1 VGDYTGELTPD
12 MRAPSFKVTVVL
24 PAYNEQDNLVGLLQ
38 SISESLSD
46 GHLDFQII
54 VVNDGSSDRTPEILR
69 EQEAI
74 LPLTV
79 LAHETNQG
87 LGATIRDGLNY
98 ANQISNSKD
107 VIVTMDADETQ
118 SPGLIL
124 RMVRMIKEGHDI
136 VIASRYQPG
145 ARVIGLSLH
154 RRLIS
159 YAGSK
164 LMRVVF
170 PIHGVRDYTCGY
182 RAFRGEALSRALS
195 VYGDR
200 FVDQDGFQCMVD
212 ILLKMRRMPNLVFG
226 EVPLILR
233 YDLKQGES
241 KMRLFRTARKT
252 LRLLFERKFGSP
264 PRGAPAVRLERETPV
279 SN

>member
-1 VGDYTGELTPD
+1 
-12 MRAPSFKVTVVL
+12 MRASSFKVIVVL
-24 PAYNEQDNLVGLLQ
+24 PAYNEQENLAGLLQ
-38 SISESLSD
+38 SLSESLSD
-46 GHLDFQII
+46 AHLDFQII
-54 VVNDGSSDRTPEILR
+54 VVNDGSSDRTSEILR
-69 EQEAI
+69 EQKAL
-74 LPLTV
+74 LPLIV
-79 LAHETNQG
+79 YAHETNQG

-98 ANQISNSKD
+98 ANKISNSKD

-118 SPGLIL
+118 SPGLIF
-124 RMVRMIKEGHDI
+124 RMVCMIKEGHDV
-136 VIASRYQPG
+136 VIASRYQRG
-145 ARVIGLSLH
+145 SRVIGLSLH
-154 RRLIS
+154 RRFIS

-170 PIHGVRDYTCGY
+170 PIRGVRDYTCGY

-212 ILLKMRRMPNLVFG
+212 ILLKMRRMPDLVFG

-252 LRLLFERKFGSP
+252 LRLLFERRFGSS
-264 PRGAPAVRLERETPV
+264 PRPAPAVRLERETPV
-279 SN
+279 SH